1 MKSEIKQVTN
11 IADANRCDELL
22 TKLIQDERQYNDTI
36 DENYV
41 VTNHFNTMLND
52 ENIIILAKYINNIIV
67 GYILIRKMDDNT
79 CLLDGLYVEKE
90 YRNKGIAKSLLTE
103 AILRIQ
109 NMNVRYIDIKVMYN
123 NIIAKHIYENQYKSL
138 WHANYK
144 FNMYWKSVGA
154 IRLYTFDCS

>member
-52 ENIIILAKYINNIIV
+52 ENIIILAYYINKIIV
-67 GYILIRKMDDNT
+67 GYILIRTYNNT

-90 YRNKGIAKSLLTE
+90 YRNKGIGKSLLTE
-103 AILRIQ
+103 AILRIK
-109 NMNVRYIDIKVMYN
+109 NMNIKYIDINVMYH
-123 NIIAKHIYENQYKSL
+123 NIIAKHIYEKLGFVEYEIKMRKS
-138 WHANYK
+138 
-144 FNMYWKSVGA
+144 
-154 IRLYTFDCS
+154 I

>member
-41 VTNHFNTMLND
+41 FTNHFNTMLND

-123 NIIAKHIYENQYKSL
+123 NIIAKHIYEKLDFVNYEIKMRKS
-138 WHANYK
+138 
-144 FNMYWKSVGA
+144 
-154 IRLYTFDCS
+154 I

>member
-67 GYILIRKMDDNT
+67 GYILIRTYNNT

-90 YRNKGIAKSLLTE
+90 YRNKGIGKSLLTE
-103 AILRIQ
+103 AILRIK
-109 NMNVRYIDIKVMYN
+109 NMNIKYIDINVMYH
-123 NIIAKHIYENQYKSL
+123 NIIAKHIYEKLGFVEYEIKMRKS
-138 WHANYK
+138 
-144 FNMYWKSVGA
+144 
-154 IRLYTFDCS
+154 I

>member
-103 AILRIQ
+103 AILRIK
-109 NMNVRYIDIKVMYN
+109 NMNIRYIDIKVMYN
-123 NIIAKHIYENQYKSL
+123 NIIAKHIYEKLDFVNYEIKMRKS
-138 WHANYK
+138 
-144 FNMYWKSVGA
+144 
-154 IRLYTFDCS
+154 I